1 MRKDGGGWNG
11 CQEYRNGA
19 GRCVEPGWDE
29 DVELHKVGYW
39 SVGSCAGVVGGVGVN
54 VDGADSVGSG
64 WGVGGAVGGFCGN
77 SGSIENVGGSWL
89 CGSGI

>member
-1 MRKDGGGWNG
+1 M
-11 CQEYRNGA
+11 
-19 GRCVEPGWDE
+19 
-29 DVELHKVGYW
+29 HKGGYW
-39 SVGSCAGVVGGVGVN
+39 SVGSCTGVVGSVGVGGGVGVN

-64 WGVGGAVGGFCGN
+64 WSVGGAVGDFCGN